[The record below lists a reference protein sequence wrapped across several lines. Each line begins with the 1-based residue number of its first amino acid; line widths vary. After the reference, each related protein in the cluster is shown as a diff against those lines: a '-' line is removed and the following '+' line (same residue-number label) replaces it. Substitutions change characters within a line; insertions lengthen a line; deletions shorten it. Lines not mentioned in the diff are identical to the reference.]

1 MVGTAS
7 YICFEPDGQR
17 NSHSPD
23 IVYVVTREPMGK
35 MVSIQDYR
43 RVFMRRSV
51 SDSIGTCVDGGCDG
65 MVKVK
70 VKVFALVVVGCPL

>member
-1 MVGTAS
+1 
-7 YICFEPDGQR
+7 
-17 NSHSPD
+17 
-23 IVYVVTREPMGK
+23 MGK

-51 SDSIGTCVDGGCDG
+51 SDSIGTRVDGGCDG
-65 MVKVK
+65 MVK